1 MSREN
6 IDFVRISERIKIT
19 RKALELSQEIFGKRI
34 GLRRQDIYN
43 IETGKRQPGLTVLYR
58 IAVEYNLSLDWL
70 VFGNRE

>member
-6 IDFVRISERIKIT
+6 IDFAFIRERIKLT
-19 RKALELSQEIFGKRI
+19 RKTLELSQEMFGKRI

-43 IETGKRQPGLTVLYR
+43 IETGKRQPGLTVLCR

-70 VFGNRE
+70 VLGNRE